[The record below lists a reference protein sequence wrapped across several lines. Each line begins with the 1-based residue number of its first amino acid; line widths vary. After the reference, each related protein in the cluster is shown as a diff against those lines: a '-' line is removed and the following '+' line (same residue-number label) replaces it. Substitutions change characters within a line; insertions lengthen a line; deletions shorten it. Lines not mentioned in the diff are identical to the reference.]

1 MPVMDG
7 RAAARAIRALIA
19 GLTAAAAAA
28 GTAYIIQVYQSGQGF
43 HPVQSD
49 RELRNDQIL
58 FPNSDSASGLREDGD
73 ASDDSFW
80 QEDGADDGTTTE
92 GAQPAYLFG
101 QDQPAADYVPPT
113 YAGSRDEHFAP
124 AAADKIQQSTSYEV
138 RFSAP
143 FSPNLYAG
151 EVLYRGQ
158 TGVEK
163 PTLFQSLE
171 AFVWE
176 QGSDVNDYWTLDDLP
191 QEEGDSYGKITGV
204 SFDPFGMEV
213 VTDFPVSIPED
224 QYSMTIFI
232 SCRLSLD
239 DPWTEYT
246 SFGLFGARFYTAEE
260 APPGRYVEGY
270 DLSAAAIQQGG
281 AEGVSLTGQD
291 AHAWA
296 KVYFDGIGWP
306 AGCPTSSPGT
316 IAARRPCWKR
326 PSSSAK

>member
-1 MPVMDG
+1 MSISP
-7 RAAARAIRALIA
+7 
-19 GLTAAAAAA
+19 
-28 GTAYIIQVYQSGQGF
+28 
-43 HPVQSD
+43 
-49 RELRNDQIL
+49 
-58 FPNSDSASGLREDGD
+58 
-73 ASDDSFW
+73 
-80 QEDGADDGTTTE
+80 
-92 GAQPAYLFG
+92 
-101 QDQPAADYVPPT
+101 
-113 YAGSRDEHFAP
+113 P
-124 AAADKIQQSTSYEV
+124 AAADKIQQSASYEV

-143 FSPNLYAG
+143 FSPILYAG

-163 PTLFQSLE
+163 STLFQSLE
-171 AFVWE
+171 ACVWE

-191 QEEGDSYGKITGV
+191 QEEDDGYGKITGG

-246 SFGLFGARFYTAEE
+246 SFGLFGARFYTAAETSP
-260 APPGRYVEGY
+260 ARYVEGY
-270 DLSAAAIQQGG
+270 DLSAAAIQKGG

-296 KVYFDGIGWP
+296 EVYFDGIGWP
-306 AGCPTSSPGT
+306 AGCPPSSSGT

-326 PSSSAK
+326 PSATAK

>member
-1 MPVMDG
+1 MVTPDPTPG
-7 RAAARAIRALIA
+7 Y
-19 GLTAAAAAA
+19 G
-28 GTAYIIQVYQSGQGF
+28 
-43 HPVQSD
+43 
-49 RELRNDQIL
+49 
-58 FPNSDSASGLREDGD
+58 SASKDE
-73 ASDDSFW
+73 
-80 QEDGADDGTTTE
+80 
-92 GAQPAYLFG
+92 
-101 QDQPAADYVPPT
+101 PAADYVPPT
-113 YAGSRDEHFAP
+113 DAGSRDEHFAP

-163 PTLFQSLE
+163 STLFQSLE

-176 QGSDVNDYWTLDDLP
+176 QGSDVNDYWTLDDLT
-191 QEEGDSYGKITGV
+191 QEEDDGYVKITGG

-246 SFGLFGARFYTAEE
+246 SFGLFDARFYTAEE
-260 APPGRYVEGY
+260 TSPARYVEGY
-270 DLSAAAIQQGG
+270 DLSAAAIQKGG

-296 KVYFDGIGWP
+296 EVYFDGIGWP

-326 PSSSAK
+326 PSAAAK